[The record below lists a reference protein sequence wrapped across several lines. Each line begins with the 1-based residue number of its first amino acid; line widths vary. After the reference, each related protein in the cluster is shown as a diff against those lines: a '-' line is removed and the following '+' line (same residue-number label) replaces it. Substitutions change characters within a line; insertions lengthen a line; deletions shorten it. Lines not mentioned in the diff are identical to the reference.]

1 MHSYNG
7 VLSAAVS
14 VKKLFKTL
22 KLKALRLLWTMDQN
36 AIYSVWFSITFLCM
50 NK

>member
-7 VLSAAVS
+7 VLSVAVS
-14 VKKLFKTL
+14 VKKLLKTL

-36 AIYSVWFSITFLCM
+36 AIWFSITFLCV
-50 NK
+50 NN

>member
-36 AIYSVWFSITFLCM
+36 AIYSIMVQYNFSLYE
-50 NK
+50 

>member
-36 AIYSVWFSITFLCM
+36 AIYSVWFSITFLSM